1 MAPEAITLIA
11 TATNDLAAQ
20 TAAAGLGSS
29 RVARGLQEV
38 SKTQDPNATPRID
51 SFVPTQLN
59 RSQANN
65 ANQAWQKIGAR
76 LVTQQTAQVAQ
87 NTSPLQTGTVA
98 LKTVPA
104 SSKGNEQPQLHTV
117 A

>member
-38 SKTQDPNATPRID
+38 SKTQEPQATPRID

-59 RSQANN
+59 PSQVEN
-65 ANQAWQKIGAR
+65 ANQVWQKFGAR